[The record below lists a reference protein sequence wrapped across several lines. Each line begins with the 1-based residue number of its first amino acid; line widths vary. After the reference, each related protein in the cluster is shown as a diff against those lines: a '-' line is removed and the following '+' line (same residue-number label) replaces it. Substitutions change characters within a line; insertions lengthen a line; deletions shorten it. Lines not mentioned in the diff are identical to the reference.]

1 MKILQVTTRMNIGGI
16 ETFLMNVLKKI
27 DKEKYEFTFL
37 TYRNENFD
45 YEDEIIE
52 NNGKIIRISNP
63 KKVSPLRHYKELISI
78 LKKEKYNIVHCHT
91 YFDSAIVMMAAKK
104 CGVPIRITHSHT
116 TLGSMKVGPF
126 RRLKWIIGKV
136 MIKRYSTNLVAC
148 SKEAGKALFDQERF
162 LVIPNGID
170 FDRFQYNKALRKK
183 YRAKFEINKDTVV
196 VGHVGRL
203 DEAKNHSFLL
213 DIFKEYLKINS
224 NALLVLIGSGEKEN
238 EIISKINQLDISK
251 NVRMLGNQMNVN
263 ELINIFD
270 VFVFPSIYEG
280 LPLSVLEV
288 QANGLPSIISDRISK
303 EVAVSDC
310 IKYMSLSDSKED
322 WAKMI
327 DIKKDRLDTL
337 KVMKKSIYSIDVSMK
352 MLLDLYN
359 EI

>member
-16 ETFLMNVLKKI
+16 ETFLINILKKM
-27 DKEKYEFTFL
+27 DKEKYQFTFL
-37 TYRNENFD
+37 TYCDEKFD
-45 YEDEIIE
+45 YENEIIE

-78 LKKEKYNIVHCHT
+78 LKKEKYDVVHCHT

-104 CGVPIRITHSHT
+104 CGIPIRITHSHT
-116 TLGSMKVGPF
+116 TLGSMKVGLF
-126 RRLKWIIGKV
+126 RKLRWIFAKA
-136 MIKRYSTNLVAC
+136 MIKKYATKLVAC
-148 SKEAGKALFDQERF
+148 SKEAGRALFDQERF

-170 FDRFQYNKALRKK
+170 FDRFQYNEVLRKK
-183 YRAKFEINKDTVV
+183 YRAEFGINENTVV

-213 DIFKEYLKINS
+213 DIFNEYLKINT
-224 NALLVLIGSGEKEN
+224 NALLVLIGSGEKEK
-238 EIISKINQLDISK
+238 EIISKVNQLDISK
-251 NVRMLGNQMNVN
+251 NVKMLGSQKNVN

-288 QANGLPSIISDRISK
+288 QANGLFSIISDRVSK
-303 EVAVSDC
+303 EVIVSDC
-310 IKYMSLSDSKED
+310 IKYMSLSDSKEN

-327 DIKKDRLDTL
+327 DTKKGRFDTL
-337 KVMKKSIYSIDVSMK
+337 KVMKESIYSIEISMK

-359 EI
+359 GI

>member
-16 ETFLMNVLKKI
+16 ETFLINILKKM
-27 DKEKYEFTFL
+27 DKEKYQFTFL
-37 TYRNENFD
+37 TYCDEKFD
-45 YEDEIIE
+45 YENEIIE

-78 LKKEKYNIVHCHT
+78 LKKEKYDVVHCHT

-104 CGVPIRITHSHT
+104 CGIPIRITHSHT
-116 TLGSMKVGPF
+116 TLGSMKVGFF
-126 RRLKWIIGKV
+126 RKLKWIFAKA
-136 MIKRYSTNLVAC
+136 MIKKYATKLVAC
-148 SKEAGKALFDQERF
+148 SKEAGGALFDQERF

-170 FDRFQYNKALRKK
+170 FDRFQYNGVLRKK
-183 YRAKFEINKDTVV
+183 YRAEFGINENTVV

-213 DIFKEYLKINS
+213 DIFNEYLKINT
-224 NALLVLIGSGEKEN
+224 NALLVLIGSGEKEK
-238 EIISKINQLDISK
+238 EIISKVNQLDISK
-251 NVRMLGNQMNVN
+251 NVKMLGSQKNVN

-288 QANGLPSIISDRISK
+288 QANGLFSIISDRVSK
-303 EVAVSDC
+303 EVIVSDC
-310 IKYMSLSDSKED
+310 IKYMSLSDSKEN

-327 DIKKDRLDTL
+327 DTKKGRFDTL
-337 KVMKKSIYSIDVSMK
+337 KVMKESIYSIEISMK

-359 EI
+359 GI